1 MDLAKSLSRVC
12 VFYFYFFL
20 FNGKVFPGCAAIY
33 AGKPGRLQHPRP
45 SESEAPE
52 VVYVTEW
59 AQCVRSLTTSSR
71 QGMAHHMLETSSSFW
86 ESCGTRDNHWI
97 RIEMQPDV
105 LVKSLQMVVDPLDCS
120 YMPSLV
126 TVYGGE
132 AFNCSSEL
140 TTVSIQAKPA

>member
-1 MDLAKSLSRVC
+1 
-12 VFYFYFFL
+12 
-20 FNGKVFPGCAAIY
+20 
-33 AGKPGRLQHPRP
+33 
-45 SESEAPE
+45 
-52 VVYVTEW
+52 
-59 AQCVRSLTTSSR
+59 
-71 QGMAHHMLETSSSFW
+71 MAHHMLDTSPSFW

-132 AFNCSSEL
+132 TFNCTAEL
-140 TTVSIQAKPA
+140 ITVRIYV